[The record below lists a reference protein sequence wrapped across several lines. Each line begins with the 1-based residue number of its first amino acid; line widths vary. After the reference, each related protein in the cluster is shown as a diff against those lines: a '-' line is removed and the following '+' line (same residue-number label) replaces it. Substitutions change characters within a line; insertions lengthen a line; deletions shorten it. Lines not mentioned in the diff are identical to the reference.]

1 MRRHQKHV
9 VECKPFGNLLSYH
22 GFLEFTP
29 WIINHVTTSCQYR
42 SRFLHKTLTQ
52 KEKRPQFTAGIC
64 RNLDLKTKPFNMP
77 RRFAHTAE
85 SRSVPNRGNPRQ
97 SIRAHPPLRFGF
109 SRPPE
114 LTAPSSGSNFRF
126 ET

>member
-1 MRRHQKHV
+1 MRRHQKYV

-22 GFLEFTP
+22 GVLEFTP
-29 WIINHVTTSCQYR
+29 WIL
-42 SRFLHKTLTQ
+42 FLYTLTQ
-52 KEKRPQFTAGIC
+52 KEKRPQFAAGIFKKF
-64 RNLDLKTKPFNMP
+64 DLKTKPFIMP

-85 SRSVPNRGNPRQ
+85 SRSVRNRDNPRQ

>member
-29 WIINHVTTSCQYR
+29 WIFFY
-42 SRFLHKTLTQ
+42 TLTQ
-52 KEKRPQFTAGIC
+52 KEKRPQFAAGVF
-64 RNLDLKTKPFNMP
+64 RKFDLKAKPFIMP

-85 SRSVPNRGNPRQ
+85 SRSAPARGNSRH
-97 SIRAHPPLRFGF
+97 SIRARPPLCFGF

-114 LTAPSSGSNFRF
+114 LMASSSESNFHF